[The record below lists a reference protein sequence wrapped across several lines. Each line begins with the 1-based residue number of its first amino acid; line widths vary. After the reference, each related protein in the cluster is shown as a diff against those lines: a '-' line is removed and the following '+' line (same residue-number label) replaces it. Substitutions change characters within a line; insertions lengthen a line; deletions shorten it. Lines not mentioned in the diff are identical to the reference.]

1 MNLTERLRALV
12 GHIAPTTRRF
22 VALEEATGIKAET
35 WRTWW
40 NRGGKASAD
49 MIQGIGEAWPEYA
62 FWLVTGVDDS
72 SHGHKDPTA
81 EKKLMERD
89 AARNLFLHKMYVR
102 KWCEENSWDINEDLA
117 LHYDPET
124 LMLNGKANEIDQH
137 LAQTGILEYIRDR
150 QETTFKEM
158 EAKAEN
164 DRQQAKLKKN

>member
-1 MNLTERLRALV
+1 MNLTERLRSLV
-12 GHIAPTTRRF
+12 ERVAPATRRF

-49 MIQGIGEAWPEYA
+49 MIQGVGIAWPEYA

-81 EKKLMERD
+81 EKILMDRD

-102 KWCEENSWDINEDLA
+102 KWCEENSWDVNADLA

-124 LMLNGKANEIDQH
+124 LQLTGNAIYVDQLDAH
-137 LAQTGILEYIRDR
+137 TAALEHIRDS
-150 QETTFKEM
+150 QETTFKKM
-158 EAKAEN
+158 EAKYEN
-164 DRQQAKLKKN
+164 DRQQAKLKKG